1 MKYLLGTRFFCKLRP
16 LLIIFDSLVVSSSIL
31 SNGRFLRGAD
41 AQGSRAESSVGT
53 FVSRAPSE
61 AEMSRGRAS
70 NRLEPLQ
77 YLNCY
82 IFLLS

>member
-1 MKYLLGTRFFCKLRP
+1 M
-16 LLIIFDSLVVSSSIL
+16 
-31 SNGRFLRGAD
+31 SNGRFLPGAHV
-41 AQGSRAESSVGT
+41 QGSRAESSVGT
-53 FVSRAPSE
+53 LVSGAPSE

-82 IFLLS
+82 IFLFS